1 MTNFDFLK
9 EQKQFSSFANTAIA
23 AERIFSI
30 DAASCAINC
39 RKAMELAIKWMYS
52 VDTSLS
58 MPYQEKLVTLLNT
71 EGFQKIVGREILKR
85 LNFIRALGN
94 NAAHSTRAISKE
106 QARYALENLFVFLD
120 FVDYCYGKGDEER
133 EFDSSL
139 LEQEQAVP
147 SSVQAD
153 AADVT
158 IEQLKAENKALR
170 EQLTARRDHQKQTY
184 VQKPLDLS
192 EYETRKVY
200 IDTLLTDAG
209 WVQGQDWE
217 SEYPLEGM
225 PNKAGVG
232 YADYVL
238 FGDDAKPL
246 AVIEAKRV
254 CKDVAAGRQQAKLY
268 ADLLEK
274 KFGRRPIIFLTNGFD
289 THMWNDRYYP
299 ERVVSGVYSK
309 RDLLKEFNKL
319 DSRSSLKNI
328 LIREAIT
335 NRYYQKEAIKA
346 ICQAFDSGNRRKA
359 LLVMATG
366 IGKTRVVISLVEVFL
381 RYCWIK
387 NVLFLADRTS
397 LVVQAKRAFSNLL
410 PDLSITNLCE
420 EKSNCTARGVFSTY
434 QTMMNC
440 IDDAKDEDG

>member
-30 DAASCAINC
+30 DVASCAINC

-139 LEQEQAVP
+139 LEQKQAVP
-147 SSVQAD
+147 SSVPAD
-153 AADVT
+153 ATDAT

-238 FGDDAKPL
+238 FGNDAKPL
-246 AVIEAKRV
+246 AVIE
-254 CKDVAAGRQQAKLY
+254 
-268 ADLLEK
+268 
-274 KFGRRPIIFLTNGFD
+274 
-289 THMWNDRYYP
+289 DRKS
-299 ERVVSGVYSK
+299 VV
-309 RDLLKEFNKL
+309 
-319 DSRSSLKNI
+319 
-328 LIREAIT
+328 
-335 NRYYQKEAIKA
+335 
-346 ICQAFDSGNRRKA
+346 
-359 LLVMATG
+359 
-366 IGKTRVVISLVEVFL
+366 
-381 RYCWIK
+381 
-387 NVLFLADRTS
+387 
-397 LVVQAKRAFSNLL
+397 
-410 PDLSITNLCE
+410 
-420 EKSNCTARGVFSTY
+420 
-434 QTMMNC
+434 
-440 IDDAKDEDG
+440 